1 MNDETKPKNKRGRPK
16 QFFFDAEVLKKIEQ
30 LAGLGLTQ
38 TQIIDALGMGK
49 TLFYDE
55 KTQNKELV
63 DAIKRGKAAGIA
75 TVASKLMAKVQ
86 NMDTSSIIFYLKCQA
101 GWRDTQELEL
111 SANGNNKLEI
121 VITGGSPTSE

>member
-16 QFFFDAEVLKKIEQ
+16 QFFFDAEVLKKIEH

-63 DAIKRGKAAGIA
+63 DAIKRCKAAGIA

-101 GWRDTQELEL
+101 GWRDQEIETV
-111 SANGNNKLEI
+111 GNSGKLEI
-121 VITGGSPTSE
+121 TINGGAPSAN